1 MTTDNIKSA
10 ILEKVKKLSSYEAK
24 RVYGMILEHNI
35 NDSLFYSFEELPPE
49 HKLILKKGINDLQE
63 GRKQK
68 ANEFIKDIRKKY
80 A

>member
-1 MTTDNIKSA
+1 
-10 ILEKVKKLSSYEAK
+10 
-24 RVYGMILEHNI
+24 MILEHNI

-49 HKLILKKGINDLQE
+49 HKLILKKGINDLHE